1 LKFAYYPGCTQET
14 TSREYHDSV
23 LAVGAAL
30 GIELAELP
38 GWTCCGAAS
47 GHATDYWLSH
57 ALAGR
62 NLALAEKQ
70 RMDLAVA
77 CPACYLRLNDTR
89 HEFMNAAKLKER
101 LPSLIDLPYGARYRV
116 RHILDIIGNSVGV
129 EALSKQI
136 VKPLASLKVVAYY
149 GCYLV
154 RPPELT
160 GFDDPENPQTMD
172 NLLKAAGAQVPD
184 WRGKV
189 ECCGGNLS
197 LTGRDVVRRLVAEIT
212 EAACEVAAEAIVTA
226 CPLCQTNLEARQPGK
241 SPLPVFFFTELLG
254 LALGLKAEPWL
265 KRHLISPLGLI
276 RKKELIYGLLTR

>member
-14 TSREYHDSV
+14 MAREYHESV
-23 LAVGAAL
+23 LAVCSKL
-30 GIELAELP
+30 GIELSELP

-70 RMDLAVA
+70 QLDMAVA

-89 HEFMNAAKLKER
+89 HEFMNVTKLKER
-101 LPSLIDLPYGARYRV
+101 LPSIIDLPYGAKYRV
-116 RHILDIIGNSVGV
+116 RHILDIIGNSVGI
-129 EALSKQI
+129 EAVGRKVTRPLSD
-136 VKPLASLKVVAYY
+136 LKVVAYY

-172 NLLKAAGAQVPD
+172 NLLKAVGARVPD

-189 ECCGGNLS
+189 ECCGGELS
-197 LTGRDVVRRLVAEIT
+197 FTGRDVVTRLVAGIM
-212 EAACEVAAEAIVTA
+212 EAAREVDAEAIVTA
-226 CPLCQTNLEARQPGK
+226 CPLCQANLEARQPGK

-254 LALGLKAEPWL
+254 MAMGIKVEPWL
-265 KRHLISPLGLI
+265 KRHLISPLGLM
-276 RKKELIYGLLTR
+276 RKNRML